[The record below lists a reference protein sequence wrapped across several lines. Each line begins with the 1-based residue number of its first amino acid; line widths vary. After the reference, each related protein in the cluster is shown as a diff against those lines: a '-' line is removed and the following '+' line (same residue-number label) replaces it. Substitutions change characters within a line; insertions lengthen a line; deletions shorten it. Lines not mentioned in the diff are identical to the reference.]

1 MPFAPLIRDVDVEKY
16 FTDTH
21 KVQESLRFMTVCT
34 PTTKLFQQYC
44 PAAVHVDWTAR
55 PQVLDRDTNPDLYD
69 LLTLIDERIGHGVLI
84 NTSFNMHEE
93 PIVCTA
99 NDAVRAFVASDLE
112 GLWIGECLVERD

>member
-1 MPFAPLIRDVDVEKY
+1 MTEA
-16 FTDTH
+16 
-21 KVQESLRFMTVCT
+21 LRYTRN
-34 PTTKLFQQYC
+34 PKLFQQYC

-69 LLTLIDERIGHGVLI
+69 LLTLLDERIGHGVLI

-99 NDAVRAFVASDLE
+99 DDAVRAYMASDLE
-112 GLWIGECLVERD
+112 GLWIGEYFVTRT